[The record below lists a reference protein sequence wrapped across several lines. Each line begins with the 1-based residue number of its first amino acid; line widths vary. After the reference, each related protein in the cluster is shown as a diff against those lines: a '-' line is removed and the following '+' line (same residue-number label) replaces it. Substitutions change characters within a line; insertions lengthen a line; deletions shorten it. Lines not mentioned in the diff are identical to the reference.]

1 MSKTTGFK
9 ISGVDVYD
17 MKTLSGVEVISD
29 WEVVKE
35 FDFTEASGTAFVD
48 GTPQAF
54 GGVNWTAENL
64 SDYGGA
70 DSYIQF
76 VPGTGL
82 VCHVTGST
90 GNGLMNFYHTNV
102 TAPLL
107 SASVSDIVTDFDV
120 LDTVCFQLLVTSS
133 TNNFPDGVD
142 EWCVPT
148 ARVVITAGQVG
159 AASGPEWFGLWSVE
173 SRDAT
178 TMNRTTRCGGGAASW
193 LGLPYDQ
200 SVYATNVWPTF
211 YELVATPGGGFIG
224 SQAQTGSGGS
234 EITSFLRPLSIEEKS
249 YGLQQEDVS
258 SGVDNNPGTLAA
270 PPAWELR
277 PDNMKICMAGSAT
290 GAGSSIGMGATTV
303 FKKLRVLRRRR
314 RD

>member
-1 MSKTTGFK
+1 MSETTGFK
-9 ISGVDVYD
+9 ISGIDIYD
-17 MKTLSGVEVISD
+17 MKTLSGVEVVSD
-29 WEVVKE
+29 WAVVKE
-35 FDFTEASGTAFVD
+35 FDFTQASGTAFVD

-54 GGVNWTAENL
+54 GDINWTAENL

-70 DSYIQF
+70 GSYIQF

-90 GNGLMNFYHTNV
+90 GDGTMNVYHASV

-120 LDTVCFQLLVTSS
+120 MDTLCFQFLVTSS
-133 TNNFPDGVD
+133 TNNFPDVVD
-142 EWCVPT
+142 ATCVPC
-148 ARVVITAGQVG
+148 ARMFITAGQAG
-159 AASGPEWFGLWSVE
+159 ASSGPEWFANFSVE
-173 SRDAT
+173 NADGT
-178 TMNRTTRCGGGAASW
+178 IMYRTTRCGGATTSYTGY
-193 LGLPYDQ
+193 PYDQ
-200 SVYATNVWPTF
+200 SAYAINVWPTF
-211 YELVATPGGGFIG
+211 YELVALPGGGFIG

-234 EITSFLRPLSIEEKS
+234 EITSFPRPLSAVEKS

-258 SGVDNNPGTLAA
+258 SGVANNPGTLASA
-270 PPAWELR
+270 PAWELR
-277 PDNMKICMAGSAT
+277 PSNMKIAMAATAT
-290 GAGSSIGMGATTV
+290 GAGASFGMGATTV